1 MKKKGYGARIRCYKC
16 GIQDYLI
23 IGCPQNDINK
33 EGKGENKKDKKD
45 KKMAFKKK
53 GHAYCV
59 E

>member
-16 GIQDYLI
+16 DIQDYI
-23 IGCPQNDINK
+23 IIDCPQNGINK
-33 EGKGENKKDKKD
+33 EDKGENKKDKKD
-45 KKMAFKKK
+45 KKMTFKKK